1 MCDALAAIIIEK
13 MSKGELDSAD
23 VAEGLQEA
31 TELAHLRKMD
41 D

>member
-13 MSKGELDSAD
+13 MSKDELESTE

-31 TELAHLRKMD
+31 TELAHLRKIED
-41 D
+41 